1 MLLSKTP
8 ITILHK
14 EYLVKKVYIKDNRI
28 YLNFYNKKNKQIK
41 VFSVDKFT
49 DQNSI
54 QPPNKFLVFY
64 MRIKSIILKYI
75 KYN

>member
-1 MLLSKTP
+1 LFLTETP

-28 YLNFYNKKNKQIK
+28 YLNLYNKKNKQIK

-49 DQNSI
+49 DENSI
-54 QPPNKFLVFY
+54 KKPHFLSLFY
-64 MRIKSIILKYI
+64 ARIKFVILKYI
-75 KYN
+75 KHK